1 MRAPGVLGLLQLAV
15 VVAFAVPLVLFG
27 GDALLRGRLLLG
39 TAFIALGLLMLIL
52 QWWLTNPLDPLDIA
66 EAAAERLTGGRE
78 S

>member
-15 VVAFAVPLVLFG
+15 VVAFAVPLLLFG
-27 GDALLRGRLLLG
+27 GDALLRGRVLLG
-39 TAFIALGLLMLIL
+39 TAFIALGVLMLTL

-66 EAAAERLTGGRE
+66 EAAVERLTGERD